1 MVRIGATGHRLLTDH
16 EKLSAG
22 IETALRRIEALHS
35 PSTLTVVS
43 SLAQGADC
51 LIATHVIK
59 RKDARLIVPLPLPVE
74 DYLRDFTSKDD
85 ALVFHDLLARADE
98 VIKLPPSSSRKE
110 SYEAAGDYVLNNCDV
125 LLTIWDG
132 QPAQGR
138 GGTSYVV
145 ERARQLQL
153 PVAWVHAGNR
163 KKDTNEP
170 TSLGEQ
176 QGLVTFERMD
186 EP

>member
-1 MVRIGATGHRLLTDH
+1 MVRIGATGHRLLIDH
-16 EKLSAG
+16 EKISAG

-59 RKDARLIVPLPLPVE
+59 RTDARLIVPLPLPVD
-74 DYLRDFTSKDD
+74 DYLRDFTSQDD
-85 ALVFHDLLARADE
+85 ARVFRDLLARADE
-98 VIKLPPSSSRKE
+98 VIQLPPASSRE
-110 SYEAAGDYVLNNCDV
+110 ASYEAAGAYVLNNCDV

-132 QPAQGR
+132 QLAQGK
-138 GGTSYVV
+138 GGTGYVV
-145 ERARQLQL
+145 EHARQLRM

-163 KKDTNEP
+163 NKDTNEP

-186 EP
+186 ET